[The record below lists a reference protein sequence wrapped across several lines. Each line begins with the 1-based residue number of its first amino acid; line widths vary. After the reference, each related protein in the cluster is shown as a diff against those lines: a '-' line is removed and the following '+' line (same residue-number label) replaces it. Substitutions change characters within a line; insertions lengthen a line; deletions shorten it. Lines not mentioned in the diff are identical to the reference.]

1 MTFFNYSVPPLRRK
15 QLNMDVQELEG
26 LWQVQFPQG
35 KDRFYSKFYTCLDRA
50 CLLWSL
56 LLIPMFGTAQF
67 FPVSWML
74 QAALWSVLGLVGTA
88 AMVSMTYSWV
98 KIERL
103 TWVLYGWVILMLL
116 GLVLTDLGIFLG
128 WGKVLANLCPLWL
141 GICGI
146 GYLGTGFAV
155 RSRAILAA
163 SLFHLAAILILPYIG
178 GWSFLFTGAVMV
190 FSLLVLAELQW
201 DMQHPIN
208 SPIAA
213 FKSEKTPNPTVTN
226 LNHYLTVSRF

>member
-15 QLNMDVQELEG
+15 QLNIEVQDLEG
-26 LWQVQFPQG
+26 LWQVQFPLG
-35 KDRFYSKFYTCLDRA
+35 KDRFYSQFYTCLDRT

-56 LLIPMFGTAQF
+56 LLIPIFGTAQF
-67 FPVSWML
+67 FSVSWML
-74 QAALWSVLGLVGTA
+74 QAGLWSALSLVGTA

-103 TWVLYGWVILMLL
+103 IWVLYGWVILMLL
-116 GLVLTDLGIFLG
+116 GLLLTDLAIFLS

-141 GICGI
+141 GMSGI

-155 RSRAILAA
+155 RSRALLAA
-163 SLFHLAAILILPYIG
+163 SLFHMLGILILPYTG
-178 GWSFLFTGAVMV
+178 GWSFLFTGSVMV

-201 DMQHPIN
+201 DMRQPIN
-208 SPIAA
+208 R
-213 FKSEKTPNPTVTN
+213 
-226 LNHYLTVSRF
+226 LH

>member
-15 QLNMDVQELEG
+15 QLNIEVQDLEG
-26 LWQVQFPQG
+26 LWQVQFPLG
-35 KDRFYSKFYTCLDRA
+35 KDRFYSQFYTCLDRT

-56 LLIPMFGTAQF
+56 LLIPIFGTAQF
-67 FPVSWML
+67 FSVSWML
-74 QAALWSVLGLVGTA
+74 QAGLWSALSLVGTA

-103 TWVLYGWVILMLL
+103 IWVLYGWVILMLF
-116 GLVLTDLGIFLG
+116 GLLLTDLAIFLS

-141 GICGI
+141 GMSGI

-155 RSRAILAA
+155 RSRALLAA
-163 SLFHLAAILILPYIG
+163 SLVHLLGILILPYTG
-178 GWSFLFTGAVMV
+178 GWLFLFTGTVMV

-201 DMQHPIN
+201 DMRQPIN
-208 SPIAA
+208 R
-213 FKSEKTPNPTVTN
+213 
-226 LNHYLTVSRF
+226 LH

>member
-15 QLNMDVQELEG
+15 QLNIEVPELEG
-26 LWQVQFPQG
+26 LWQVQFPLG
-35 KDRFYSKFYTCLDRA
+35 KDRFYSQFYTCLDRT

-56 LLIPMFGTAQF
+56 LLIPIFGTAQF
-67 FPVSWML
+67 FSVSWML
-74 QAALWSVLGLVGTA
+74 QAGLWSALSLVGTA

-103 TWVLYGWVILMLL
+103 LWVLYGWVILMLL
-116 GLVLTDLGIFLG
+116 GLLLTDLAIFLS

-141 GICGI
+141 GMSGI

-155 RSRAILAA
+155 RSRALLAA
-163 SLFHLAAILILPYIG
+163 SLLHLVGILILPYTG
-178 GWSFLFTGAVMV
+178 GWSFLFTGTVMV

-201 DMQHPIN
+201 DMRQPIN
-208 SPIAA
+208 R
-213 FKSEKTPNPTVTN
+213 
-226 LNHYLTVSRF
+226 LD

>member
-1 MTFFNYSVPPLRRK
+1 
-15 QLNMDVQELEG
+15 MDVHELEG
-26 LWQVQFPQG
+26 LWQVQFPLG
-35 KDRFYSKFYTCLDRA
+35 KDRFYSKFYTCLDRT

-56 LLIPMFGTAQF
+56 LLIPMFGKAQF
-67 FPVSWML
+67 FPVSWIL
-74 QAALWSVLGLVGTA
+74 QAGLWSVLGLVGTA

-128 WGKVLANLCPLWL
+128 WQKVLANLCLLWL
-141 GICGI
+141 GMSGL
-146 GYLGTGFAV
+146 GYFGTGFAV
-155 RSRAILAA
+155 RSRALLAT
-163 SLFHLAAILILPYIG
+163 SFFHLSGFLILPYTG

-201 DMQHPIN
+201 DMRHSIN
-208 SPIAA
+208 YAA
-213 FKSEKTPNPTVTN
+213 LTPQ
-226 LNHYLTVSRF
+226 

>member
-1 MTFFNYSVPPLRRK
+1 MTFFNYSVPPVRRK

-26 LWQVQFPQG
+26 VWQVQFPLG
-35 KDRFYSKFYTCLDRA
+35 KDRFYSKFYTGLDRA

-74 QAALWSVLGLVGTA
+74 QAGLRSVLSLGGTA

-103 TWVLYGWVILMLL
+103 TWVLYSWVILMLL
-116 GLVLTDLGIFLG
+116 GLLLTDWGIFLG
-128 WGKVLANLCPLWL
+128 WEKVLANLCPLWL
-141 GICGI
+141 EPISI
-146 GYLGTGFAV
+146 GYVGTGFAV
-155 RSRAILAA
+155 RSRALLAA
-163 SLFHLAAILILPYIG
+163 TLFHLSGILILPYTG

-190 FSLLVLAELQW
+190 FNLLVLAELQW
-201 DMQHPIN
+201 DMRHPIN
-208 SPIAA
+208 YAPL
-213 FKSEKTPNPTVTN
+213 TPQ
-226 LNHYLTVSRF
+226 

>member
-15 QLNMDVQELEG
+15 QINIAVQDLEG
-26 LWQVQFPQG
+26 IWHVQLPLG

-56 LLIPMFGTAQF
+56 LLIPIFGTAQF
-67 FPVSWML
+67 FSVSWML
-74 QAALWSVLGLVGTA
+74 QAGLWSTLSLVGTA
-88 AMVSMTYSWV
+88 SMVSWTYYWV

-116 GLVLTDLGIFLG
+116 ALLLTDLAIFLS

-141 GICGI
+141 GMSGI
-146 GYLGTGFAV
+146 GYLVTGLAV
-155 RSRAILAA
+155 RSRALLAT
-163 SLFHLAAILILPYIG
+163 SLFHVLGILILPYTG
-178 GWSFLFTGAVMV
+178 GWYFLFTGAVMV

-201 DMQHPIN
+201 DMRQPIN
-208 SPIAA
+208 
-213 FKSEKTPNPTVTN
+213 T
-226 LNHYLTVSRF
+226 LH

>member
-1 MTFFNYSVPPLRRK
+1 MTFFNYSVPPLGRQ

-26 LWQVQFPQG
+26 LGQVQFPLG
-35 KDRFYSKFYTCLDRA
+35 KDRFYSQSYTCLDRA

-74 QAALWSVLGLVGTA
+74 QAGLWSVLSLGGTA

-98 KIERL
+98 KIEGL
-103 TWVLYGWVILMLL
+103 TWALYGWVILMLL
-116 GLVLTDLGIFLG
+116 GLLLTDLAIFLR

-141 GICGI
+141 GINGL

-155 RSRAILAA
+155 RSRALLAA
-163 SLFHLAAILILPYIG
+163 SFFHLSGILILPYTG

-190 FSLLVLAELQW
+190 FSLLLLAELQW
-201 DMQHPIN
+201 DMRHPIN
-208 SPIAA
+208 YAA
-213 FKSEKTPNPTVTN
+213 LTPE
-226 LNHYLTVSRF
+226 

>member
-1 MTFFNYSVPPLRRK
+1 MTFFNYSVPLLRRK
-15 QLNMDVQELEG
+15 QLNIEVQDLEG
-26 LWQVQFPQG
+26 LWQVQFPLG
-35 KDRFYSKFYTCLDRA
+35 KDRFYSQFYTCLDRA

-74 QAALWSVLGLVGTA
+74 QAGLWSVLSLGGTA

-116 GLVLTDLGIFLG
+116 GLVLTDLGIFLR
-128 WGKVLANLCPLWL
+128 WEKVLANLWPLWL
-141 GICGI
+141 GISSI

-163 SLFHLAAILILPYIG
+163 SVFHLSGILILPYTG

-190 FSLLVLAELQW
+190 CSLLVLAELQW
-201 DMQHPIN
+201 DMRHPIN
-208 SPIAA
+208 S
-213 FKSEKTPNPTVTN
+213 
-226 LNHYLTVSRF
+226 

>member
-15 QLNMDVQELEG
+15 QLNIDVQDVEG
-26 LWQVQFPQG
+26 LWQVQFPLGQE
-35 KDRFYSKFYTCLDRA
+35 RFYSTFYTCLDRA

-67 FPVSWML
+67 LSVSWML
-74 QAALWSVLGLVGTA
+74 QAGLWSALSLVGTA

-103 TWVLYGWVILMLL
+103 IWVLYGWVILMLL
-116 GLVLTDLGIFLG
+116 GLLLTDLAIFYS

-141 GICGI
+141 GMSGI
-146 GYLGTGFAV
+146 GYFGTGWAV
-155 RSRAILAA
+155 RSRALLAA
-163 SLFHLAAILILPYIG
+163 SLFHLLGILILPYTD
-178 GWSFLFTGAVMV
+178 GWSFLFTGVLMV

-201 DMQHPIN
+201 DMRQPIN
-208 SPIAA
+208 R
-213 FKSEKTPNPTVTN
+213 
-226 LNHYLTVSRF
+226 LH

>member
-15 QLNMDVQELEG
+15 PLKIEVQDLEG
-26 LWQVQFPQG
+26 LWQVQFPLG
-35 KDRFYSKFYTCLDRA
+35 KDRFYSQFYTCLDRT

-56 LLIPMFGTAQF
+56 LLIPIFGTAQF
-67 FPVSWML
+67 FSVSWML
-74 QAALWSVLGLVGTA
+74 QAGLWSALSLVGTA

-103 TWVLYGWVILMLL
+103 IWVLYGWVILMLL
-116 GLVLTDLGIFLG
+116 GLLLTDLAIFLS

-141 GICGI
+141 GMSGV

-155 RSRAILAA
+155 RSRALLAA
-163 SLFHLAAILILPYIG
+163 SLLHLLGILILPFTG
-178 GWSFLFTGAVMV
+178 GWSFLFTGTVMV

-201 DMQHPIN
+201 DMRQPIN
-208 SPIAA
+208 R
-213 FKSEKTPNPTVTN
+213 
-226 LNHYLTVSRF
+226 LH

>member
-1 MTFFNYSVPPLRRK
+1 MTFFNYSVPLLRRK
-15 QLNMDVQELEG
+15 PLNMDVQELEG
-26 LWQVQFPQG
+26 LWQVQFPLG

-74 QAALWSVLGLVGTA
+74 QAGLWSVLGLGGTA

-116 GLVLTDLGIFLG
+116 GLLLTDLGIFFC
-128 WGKVLANLCPLWL
+128 WEKVLANLCPLWL
-141 GICGI
+141 GISGI

-155 RSRAILAA
+155 REAKLSRRESRALLAA
-163 SLFHLAAILILPYIG
+163 SLFHLSAIFILPYTG
-178 GWSFLFTGAVMV
+178 GWSFLFTGSIMV
-190 FSLLVLAELQW
+190 LSLLVLAELQW
-201 DMQHPIN
+201 DMRHSIN
-208 SPIAA
+208 YAA
-213 FKSEKTPNPTVTN
+213 LTPQ
-226 LNHYLTVSRF
+226 

>member
-15 QLNMDVQELEG
+15 QLNIEVQDLEG
-26 LWQVQFPQG
+26 LWQVQFPLG
-35 KDRFYSKFYTCLDRA
+35 KDRFYSQFYTCLDRT

-56 LLIPMFGTAQF
+56 LLIPIFGTPQF
-67 FPVSWML
+67 FSVSWML
-74 QAALWSVLGLVGTA
+74 QAGLWSALSLVGTA

-103 TWVLYGWVILMLL
+103 AWVLYGWVILMLL
-116 GLVLTDLGIFLG
+116 GLLLTDLAIFLR

-141 GICGI
+141 GMSGI

-155 RSRAILAA
+155 RSRALLAA
-163 SLFHLAAILILPYIG
+163 SLFHLLGILILPYTG
-178 GWSFLFTGAVMV
+178 GWSFLFTGTVMV

-201 DMQHPIN
+201 DMHQPIN
-208 SPIAA
+208 
-213 FKSEKTPNPTVTN
+213 K
-226 LNHYLTVSRF
+226 LH

>member
-1 MTFFNYSVPPLRRK
+1 MTFFNYSVPLLRRK
-15 QLNMDVQELEG
+15 PLNIEVQDLEG
-26 LWQVQFPQG
+26 LWQVQFPLG

-67 FPVSWML
+67 FPVSWMV
-74 QAALWSVLGLVGTA
+74 QAGLWSLLSLGGTA

-98 KIERL
+98 KREGM

-116 GLVLTDLGIFLG
+116 GLLLTDLGIFLG
-128 WGKVLANLCPLWL
+128 WEKVLPNLCPLWL
-141 GICGI
+141 GISGI

-155 RSRAILAA
+155 RSRALLTT
-163 SLFHLAAILILPYIG
+163 SFFHLSAILILPYTS

-201 DMQHPIN
+201 DMRHPIN
-208 SPIAA
+208 YATL
-213 FKSEKTPNPTVTN
+213 TPE
-226 LNHYLTVSRF
+226 

>member
-1 MTFFNYSVPPLRRK
+1 MTFFNNSVPPLRRK
-15 QLNMDVQELEG
+15 QLNIEVPELEG
-26 LWQVQFPQG
+26 LWQVQFPLG
-35 KDRFYSKFYTCLDRA
+35 KDRFYSQFYTCLDRT

-67 FPVSWML
+67 FSVSWML
-74 QAALWSVLGLVGTA
+74 QAGLWSALSLVGTA

-103 TWVLYGWVILMLL
+103 LWVLYGWVILMLL
-116 GLVLTDLGIFLG
+116 GLLLTDLAIFLS

-141 GICGI
+141 GMSGI

-155 RSRAILAA
+155 RSRALLAA
-163 SLFHLAAILILPYIG
+163 SLLHLVGILILPYTG
-178 GWSFLFTGAVMV
+178 GWSFLFTGTVMV

-201 DMQHPIN
+201 DMRQPIN
-208 SPIAA
+208 R
-213 FKSEKTPNPTVTN
+213 
-226 LNHYLTVSRF
+226 LD